1 VIVKKTIQRER
12 WRERAFYMQYIIFI
26 RINRSFRNKK
36 LKKNKGKRDT
46 QRVTEH
52 NESGDLRTERPP
64 QLYLLPS
71 DRKRNKKTVHNEHKN
86 TIDMLDYEAVTY
98 ICVAYKVNCKFNN
111 ALILQNSKS
120 YSGDRASL
128 YGKLL
133 QDSYFMRNVLHI
145 SAIITLGNLKSNKYF
160 W

>member
-1 VIVKKTIQRER
+1 
-12 WRERAFYMQYIIFI
+12 
-26 RINRSFRNKK
+26 
-36 LKKNKGKRDT
+36 
-46 QRVTEH
+46 
-52 NESGDLRTERPP
+52 
-64 QLYLLPS
+64 
-71 DRKRNKKTVHNEHKN
+71 
-86 TIDMLDYEAVTY
+86 MLDYEAVTY

-120 YSGDRASL
+120 YSGDRASM